1 MKKIYTILSFLM
13 VGFFALATNHTITA
27 SGLTFNPANLTIS
40 QGDSVTWSVGAT
52 HPVLEVSMA
61 TYNANGSTG
70 NGGFSIPSGNG
81 FQVFNTPGT
90 YYYICTNH
98 IAGGMKGTITVNAT
112 PPPSSAPWINEIH
125 YDNAG
130 VDTDEGV
137 EIAGVSGTDLSC
149 FKVYLYN
156 GNNNNVYDSI
166 SLTGTIDD
174 EGCGYGAIWFG
185 VPSNGMQNGAPDGI
199 GLYNTCTSTVIQFL
213 SYEGVMTAGNGA
225 LSGTVAEEIPVYES
239 GIQPVG
245 GSLQLMGF
253 GTSYGDFSWD
263 STVVNS
269 YGDLNPNQSLCG
281 APADTIVNFTTTSA
295 TTVEAAGTYV
305 LNLKLNQAS
314 TGGNV
319 DVALLS
325 GNAANLN
332 NYTTQTVNFAAA
344 STTATLSITLTDD
357 ALIEADEIYTFIL
370 QSASAGFILGPDSI
384 FTLTVNDDDTPTP
397 TYDLATVTTVNALGE
412 PDSLNVLCKVYGL
425 VNSPDRG
432 FNSTEFSIQDATG
445 AITVYDAPAAV
456 YEAVVGDSVEVIG
469 YIGQRFGVTTIT
481 DLVDITV
488 LSSGSTVMPTA
499 AAQPNEANESS
510 LIRVDGLQM
519 VNPSDWTPN
528 TGSSGFDVE
537 VFTSVNDTFIVRID
551 RDYLDLYSTTDIPC
565 GVFNVI
571 GVAGQYDV
579 DTPYTSNYQ
588 LIPRFLSDV
597 EDTCTTVTPAFTIAQ
612 LTEVD
617 ANGDPI
623 LLGTV
628 VEIRG
633 IITSPD
639 FRETQNGTEFTF
651 SDGTGG
657 IWAYSSDSMITF
669 DPIVGDSVLVSGNI
683 GAASGVTRLYI
694 DNVSSL
700 GAATPLSPV
709 IVASALGEAQ
719 EAELIKI
726 ENMKLNGV
734 WNSSGGSY
742 NVSATASGITYDIRV
757 DADRAELFTVP
768 LTTAVTFNLTG
779 VGSQF
784 DSSAPRTE
792 GYQIMPRFASDIEI
806 VNAIQD
812 LNLDNFTLSPI
823 PASNVLNI
831 SFDYDFNELASIE
844 IVNVLGQVVL
854 LENMNLTKGANNNSI
869 SVSSLGSGFYFLKI
883 NTSKG
888 VSTSNIMVK

>member
-1 MKKIYTILSFLM
+1 MKKIYYLSLVLSLFCSTLFAQYSVDFEDGIKGGYASATVTLNGLDWDMTDALIGNLANDFFNGTQSARLRGYATSSITMLQDKSNGIGNLSFQYRKYGTDNQ
-13 VGFFALATNHTITA
+13 VAWRAEYSDDAGSSWNPIGSPFTATDVVQ
-27 SGLTFNPANLTIS
+27 TFSENVQVNGNVRIRIVQDAN
-40 QGDSVTWSVGAT
+40 
-52 HPVLEVSMA
+52 
-61 TYNANGSTG
+61 TG
-70 NGGFSIPSGNG
+70 
-81 FQVFNTPGT
+81 
-90 YYYICTNH
+90 
-98 IAGGMKGTITVNAT
+98 TVNARM
-112 PPPSSAPWINEIH
+112 N
-125 YDNAG
+125 
-130 VDTDEGV
+130 
-137 EIAGVSGTDLSC
+137 
-149 FKVYLYN
+149 
-156 GNNNNVYDSI
+156 
-166 SLTGTIDD
+166 IDD
-174 EGCGYGAIWFG
+174 MVLSDFG
-185 VPSNGMQNGAPDGI
+185 SIVTIN
-199 GLYNTCTSTVIQFL
+199 
-213 SYEGVMTAGNGA
+213 
-225 LSGTVAEEIPVYES
+225 
-239 GIQPVG
+239 
-245 GSLQLMGF
+245 
-253 GTSYGDFSWD
+253 
-263 STVVNS
+263 
-269 YGDLNPNQSLCG
+269 
-281 APADTIVNFTTTSA
+281 DTIVSFTTTSA

-488 LSSGSTVMPTA
+488 ISSGSTVMPTA

-537 VFTSVNDTFIVRID
+537 VFTSANDTFIVRID

-709 IVASALGEAQ
+709 IVTSALGEAQ

-823 PASNVLNI
+823 PATNVLNI

>member
-1 MKKIYTILSFLM
+1 M
-13 VGFFALATNHTITA
+13 VGFLVFAGNQTITSA
-27 SGLTFNPANLTIS
+27 GLTFTPASLTIT
-40 QGDSVTWSVGAT
+40 QGDTVTWAVGAT

-98 IAGGMKGTITVNAT
+98 IGAGMKGTITVNAT
-112 PPPSSAPWINEIH
+112 PPPSANPWINEIH

-130 VDTDEGV
+130 ADVDEGF

-149 FKVYLYN
+149 FRVYLYN
-156 GNNNNVYDSI
+156 GNNNNAYDSI
-166 SLTGTIDD
+166 SLSGIIDD

-185 VPSNGMQNGAPDGI
+185 LPANGMQNGSPDGI

-213 SYEGVMTAGNGA
+213 SYEGVMTAANSVFNG
-225 LSGTVAEEIPVYES
+225 LTSEEIPVFE
-239 GIQPVG
+239 GGLHPVG
-245 GSLQLMGF
+245 GSLQLIGF
-253 GTSYGDFSWD
+253 GTTYGDFTWD

-269 YGDLNPNQSLCG
+269 YGNLNPNQSLCG
-281 APADTIVNFTTTSA
+281 TPSDTIVSFTTTSA
-295 TTVEAAGTYV
+295 TTVEGAGTYV

-314 TGGNV
+314 AGGNV

-332 NYTTQTVNFAAA
+332 NFTTQTVNFAAA
-344 STTATLSITLTDD
+344 STTATLNVTLTDD
-357 ALIEADEIYTFIL
+357 ALIEANEVYTFIL
-370 QSASAGFILGPDSI
+370 QNASASFVLGSDSI

-397 TYDLATVTTVNALGE
+397 TYDLATVTTVNALGQ
-412 PDSLNVLCKVYGL
+412 PDSLNILCRLYGI

-456 YEAVVGDSVEVIG
+456 YEAVVGDSISVIG
-469 YIGQRFGVTTIT
+469 SIGQRFGVTTIT

-488 LSSGSTVMPTA
+488 LSSGSVVNPVTVSQPT
-499 AAQPNEANESS
+499 ESNESS

-519 VNPSDWTPN
+519 VDPSDWTPN
-528 TGSSGFDVE
+528 SGSSGFDVE
-537 VFTSVNDTFIVRID
+537 VFTSANDTFIVRID
-551 RDYLDLYSTTDIPC
+551 RDYSDLYSTTDIPC

-571 GVAGQYDV
+571 GVAGQYDI

-588 LIPRFLSDV
+588 LLPRFLTDV
-597 EDTCTTVTPAFTIAQ
+597 EDTCTTQTPQFTIAD
-612 LTEVD
+612 LTAVD
-617 ANGDPI
+617 ATGDPV

-628 VEIRG
+628 VEVRG

-657 IWAYSSDSMITF
+657 IWAYSSDSSITF

-683 GAASGVTRLYI
+683 GAASGVTRLFI
-694 DNVSSL
+694 DNVTSL
-700 GAATPLSPV
+700 GAATPFSPV
-709 IVASALGEAQ
+709 IISTALGEAQ

-726 ENMKLNGV
+726 ENLKLNGA

-768 LTTAVTFNLTG
+768 LTTALTFNLTG

-784 DSSAPRTE
+784 DPSAPRTE

-812 LNLDNFTLSPI
+812 LNLDNFSVSPI
-823 PASNVLNI
+823 PANNILNI
-831 SFDYDFNELASIE
+831 SFDYDLSEIASLE

-854 LENMNLTKGANNNSI
+854 VESMNLNNGKNKNTI
-869 SVSSLGSGFYFLKI
+869 SVADLTSGFYFLKI